1 MGSVVDALIDAAY
14 ATALDH
20 RVSKAFAA
28 AYHALAETD
37 GRVDG
42 LSTHIARARTI
53 ALSRSQGDSISL
65 PSVTICVDGGLKD
78 AEPGLLAQL
87 ATQVVRISI
96 PNHGELE
103 QPCDWSQIAAWSLDR
118 LPIDDQEALFASF
131 TMADGQ
137 RQNAIVRRNKTLPGE
152 PQKLRIIFPSLYA
165 TDIEGDPALLQRM
178 LGLTERQAAIAQR
191 IAHGQ
196 SATEIASQMGIRV
209 NTVREHI
216 KAIYERTEIN
226 KQTDLAVLVGELNL
240 MARTLE
246 PGHAAPQT
254 VSGSAHF
261 RMTNFFWTKDGRR
274 ICFSD
279 CGDLH
284 GRVLLKSHSSFGGRW
299 VWEPTARLL
308 HNFGFRLLIIERP
321 GVGLTDPALADR
333 SATCIADTIAL
344 MDHLGLDQVYGLGTS
359 GGGFHLAQTIAAH
372 PSRFSGA
379 AFISPRAFDIPESD
393 GGDYVSM
400 VAKLPLDAGALIMES
415 MAASQTDEGW
425 RVGIR
430 NVLDCNPVDMDAL
443 RDPAL
448 MDMHVHQQRSATVNG
463 FEGQLLE
470 WKDYGEPR
478 CLPDMPDLPYVVV
491 SGRDDNLA
499 NVSQGVT
506 DWSAKLG
513 VKPHLVTG
521 AGHLIFLTHTRDVL
535 VAAGLIA
542 TN

>member
-28 AYHALAETD
+28 AYRALAEEGSRID
-37 GRVDG
+37 ELG
-42 LSTHIARARTI
+42 SHIARARTI
-53 ALSRSQGDSISL
+53 ALSRSRSDSISL
-65 PSVTICVDGGLKD
+65 PSVTVCVEGGLMD
-78 AEPGLLAQL
+78 IEPGLLTYL
-87 ATQVVRISI
+87 SDNILRVTI
-96 PNHGELE
+96 PSQGELD
-103 QPCDWSQIAAWSLDR
+103 QPSDWVQVANWVMER
-118 LPIDDQEALFASF
+118 LPADDQEALFAAF
-131 TMADGQ
+131 IMADGQ
-137 RQNAIVRRNKTLPGE
+137 RQNAIIRRSKSLPGE
-152 PQKLRIIFPSLYA
+152 PAKLRIVFPSLHA
-165 TDIEGDPALLQRM
+165 AEAEGDPALLQRM
-178 LGLTERQAAIAQR
+178 RGLTERRAAIAQR
-191 IAHGQ
+191 
-196 SATEIASQMGIRV
+196 SASGKSGGEIAGQMGIRV

-216 KAIYERTEIN
+216 KAIYERTDIN

-246 PGHAAPQT
+246 PGHAPPNPAT
-254 VSGSAHF
+254 GGVHL
-261 RMTNFFWTKDGRR
+261 RMTNFFWTRDGRR

-284 GRVLLKSHSSFGGRW
+284 GRVLLKTHSSFGGRW

-321 GVGLTDPALADR
+321 GVGLTDPAGRDR
-333 SATCIADTIAL
+333 ARTSIADAIAL
-344 MDHLGLDQVYGLGTS
+344 LDHLGIDRVYGLGTS
-359 GGGFHLAQTIAAH
+359 GGGFHLAETIAAH

-379 AFISPRAFDIPESD
+379 AFISPRAFDVPAIA

-400 VAKLPLDAGALIMES
+400 VASLPLDAGALIMES

-425 RVGIR
+425 RAGIR
-430 NVLDCNPVDMDAL
+430 NVLECNPVDMAAL
-443 RDPAL
+443 EDPAL
-448 MDMHVHQQRSATVNG
+448 MDMHVRQQRSATVNG

-478 CLPDMPDLPYVVV
+478 CPPDLPDLPYAVV
-491 SGRDDNLA
+491 SGREDNVA
-499 NVSQGVT
+499 NVGQGVT